1 MYQKIA
7 AAGYALALLVLVSA
21 TAHAQYRI
29 TPQYMIG
36 IDGRS
41 DSTGAYL
48 GLPNPNYGR
57 LSFLYAHTYG
67 PGDTNPSSSNH
78 FHRIGAYAYTGPNQ
92 GASTATT
99 YTNNFLPEGGV
110 NRLELKNS
118 GGYYVSG
125 LDTNSSYE
133 GLSITSLDR
142 IEPTALSNPTS
153 PEGYLYYSS
162 PNPNSSANPG
172 QPRYA
177 ALNSQ
182 LIGRT
187 LALELVSRSSDL
199 QIGAS
204 AGLSLLTNPGDRY
217 VLGNTTDLASNPFLP
232 VFWSN
237 INPTDTEQHL
247 GATFKLVDLSPN
259 NALPESGEFTFQF
272 RVAAAP
278 EPGSLALGLL
288 ALPALILVV
297 RRRNRGGYGV

>member
-7 AAGYALALLVLVSA
+7 IAGYALALIVLMST
-21 TAHAQYRI
+21 TAHAQYKV
-29 TPQYMIG
+29 TPKYMVG

-48 GLPNPNYGR
+48 GLSNPNYGR
-57 LSFLYAHTYG
+57 LTFLYGHSYG

-118 GGYYVSG
+118 GGYFVSG
-125 LDTNSSYE
+125 LDTSSEYE
-133 GLSITSLDR
+133 GLAITSLDR
-142 IEPTALSNPTS
+142 IEPTALANPTS
-153 PEGYLYYSS
+153 PEGYLYHSS

-177 ALNSQ
+177 ALNNQ
-182 LIGRT
+182 LAGRT
-187 LALELVSRSSDL
+187 LALELVSRSSEL

-217 VLGNTTDLASNPFLP
+217 VLGSTTDLASNPFLP
-232 VFWSN
+232 VFWSS
-237 INPTDTEQHL
+237 IAPTDTEQHF
-247 GATFKLVDLSPN
+247 GATFKLVDMSPN
-259 NALPESGEFTFQF
+259 NALPESGHFTFQF

-288 ALPALILVV
+288 ALPLLILVT
-297 RRRNRGGYGV
+297 RRWNRGGTSV